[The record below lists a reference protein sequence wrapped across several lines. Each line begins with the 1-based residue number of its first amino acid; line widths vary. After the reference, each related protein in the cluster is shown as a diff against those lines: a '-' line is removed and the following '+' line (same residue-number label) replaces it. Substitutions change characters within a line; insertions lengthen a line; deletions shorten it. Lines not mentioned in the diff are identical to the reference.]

1 MLQMDIVIKENVFV
15 WLDTTMHLIAPWTAV
30 SFYWN
35 TLKLLPFSVLM
46 FICCDL
52 FEKRWFPNYKHG
64 LIRNNKFGNKIPF
77 IPFTV
82 SKVLIVTG
90 KDTHDHIKVSEVID
104 LSIEGDHQCFDWF
117 DYPLNISEAT
127 GGLVISN
134 DINIYTNRYN
144 LTDIDIIKNSY
155 YSWCLESEE
164 V

>member
-1 MLQMDIVIKENVFV
+1 MTF
-15 WLDTTMHLIAPWTAV
+15 
-30 SFYWN
+30 FR
-35 TLKLLPFSVLM
+35 
-46 FICCDL
+46 
-52 FEKRWFPNYKHG
+52 KRQFPNY
-64 LIRNNKFGNKIPF
+64 NKIPF
-77 IPFTV
+77 IFFTV

-104 LSIEGDHQCFDWF
+104 LSKEGDHQCFDWV

-155 YSWCLESEE
+155 YS
-164 V
+164 

>member
-1 MLQMDIVIKENVFV
+1 MAGYNYASDCSMNGSKFLLTYRKVASTSLSCLE
-15 WLDTTMHLIAPWTAV
+15 WLSQFWCLFTLTFFH
-30 SFYWN
+30 FYH
-35 TLKLLPFSVLM
+35 
-46 FICCDL
+46 FIT
-52 FEKRWFPNYKHG
+52 
-64 LIRNNKFGNKIPF
+64 F
-77 IPFTV
+77 IV

-90 KDTHDHIKVSEVID
+90 KDTFDHIKVSEVID

-144 LTDIDIIKNSY
+144 LTDIDIMKNSY
-155 YSWCLESEE
+155 YNCCFEICKE